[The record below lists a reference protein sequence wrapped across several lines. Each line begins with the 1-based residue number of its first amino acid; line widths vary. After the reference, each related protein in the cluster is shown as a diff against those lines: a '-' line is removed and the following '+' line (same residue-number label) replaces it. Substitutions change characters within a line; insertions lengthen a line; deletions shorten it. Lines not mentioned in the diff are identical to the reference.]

1 MGEDEEV
8 AWACQSCHANTL
20 PMAIKWPTF
29 SQGGTVSE
37 LAPWG
42 FRKGP
47 LQAPHHP
54 DRLGGQVQLPEATQ
68 VTGLTVLLQGWL
80 EHRDGN
86 TEVQVWVG
94 GPRVIVPSVA
104 GNDACGGDSNES
116 MKQ

>member
-1 MGEDEEV
+1 MGEEEEV
-8 AWACQSCHANTL
+8 AWACQSCHADTL
-20 PMAIKWPTF
+20 PTAIKWSTF

-42 FRKGP
+42 FRQGP
-47 LQAPHHP
+47 LQAPHDP
-54 DRLGGQVQLPEATQ
+54 DGLGGQVQLPEATQ
-68 VTGLTVLLQGWL
+68 VTSLTVLLQGRL
-80 EHRDGN
+80 EHRDGD

-104 GNDACGGDSNES
+104 GNNAYGGESNED